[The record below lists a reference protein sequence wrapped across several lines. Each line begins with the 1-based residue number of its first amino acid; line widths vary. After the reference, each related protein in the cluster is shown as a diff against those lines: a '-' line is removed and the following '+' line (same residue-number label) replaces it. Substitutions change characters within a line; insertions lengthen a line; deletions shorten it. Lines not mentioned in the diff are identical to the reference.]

1 MSASPAGSPQPPS
14 LPEETGSFSTL
25 DPPSDSTQ
33 APYLGKDTK
42 LEQSTGGRRDI
53 LRVLWRW
60 SGRGRG
66 RAAGGEPPGKA
77 FYGQEDREGFPCC
90 LDSGL
95 LLQHCSLPPSLG
107 GGGSSRRA
115 VQSKRKEARLGGT
128 NQAPSP
134 PGAFVSSGRWELT
147 FPEDRLPARHFAN
160 ALILCSQL
168 NPGSVII
175 TPF

>member
-77 FYGQEDREGFPCC
+77 FYGQEDREGFPCS

-107 GGGSSRRA
+107 GGGSSRGA

-128 NQAPSP
+128 NRHPLLQGLSSLVGDGNSP
-134 PGAFVSSGRWELT
+134 FLKTGYLPGT
-147 FPEDRLPARHFAN
+147 FRMRSFYVH
-160 ALILCSQL
+160 S
-168 NPGSVII
+168 
-175 TPF
+175 